1 MKKVMLDAMLR
12 RLRTEHELTQEQI
25 AKMFDLS
32 FSAYSLY
39 ETGKREP
46 PLAFVIRLADYY
58 NVSLDYMTGRV
69 DAPKDFSKE
78 KVRLE
83 KDATAA
89 KIMSEALFLK
99 ENSPEDYK
107 KAVDYFDYVY
117 QTVRLHQ
124 DDDDDDAG
132 KADK

>member
-1 MKKVMLDAMLR
+1 MKKVMLDTMLR
-12 RLRTEHELTQEQI
+12 RLRNEHQLTQNQI
-25 AKMFDLS
+25 AQMFDLS

-39 ETGKREP
+39 EMGKREP

-69 DAPKDFSKE
+69 DAPKDFSRE

-83 KDATAA
+83 KDAAAA

-99 ENSPEDYK
+99 EHSPEDYK
-107 KAVDYFDYVY
+107 RAVDYFDYVY
-117 QTVRLHQ
+117 ENVRLHQ
-124 DDDDDDAG
+124 NDDDDAK
-132 KADK
+132 KANE

>member
-1 MKKVMLDAMLR
+1 MKKVMLDTMLR
-12 RLRTEHELTQEQI
+12 RLRNEHQLTQDQI

-69 DAPKDFSKE
+69 DAPKDFSHE

-83 KDATAA
+83 KDAAA
-89 KIMSEALFLK
+89 TKIMSEALFLK
-99 ENSPEDYK
+99 EHSPEDYK
-107 KAVDYFDYVY
+107 RAVAYFDYVY
-117 QTVRLHQ
+117 ENVRLHQ
-124 DDDDDDAG
+124 NDDSDAK
-132 KADK
+132 KADE